1 MTTSGSW
8 WAAGLASA
16 NGNTLVWGSL
26 GLSILLVAA
35 RWWSM
40 PKPRPQM
47 SDHLGEVNWSFSNSW
62 ASSLTAGG
70 AFLGT
75 ILAASVVPANAAPF
89 TPGALAGLN
98 LLFGFLIVLAPL
110 AFSASSRINSPAP
123 GDTGPDYAGYIGLFL
138 VAVVLTIWATLG
150 ELATIAIL
158 LNELQSGTLSSALT
172 WLFFVLLIISIA
184 STGSYAWGTIKYTIC
199 YVQPPTTPTPSPDA
213 PTPEPAVQT
222 PRSRPLPRWN
232 LL

>member
-8 WAAGLASA
+8 WAVGLASA
-16 NGNTLVWGSL
+16 SGNTLVWGSL

-35 RWWSM
+35 RWWRM
-40 PKPRPQM
+40 QNPRPRM
-47 SDHLGEVNWSFSNSW
+47 KSNLGEVNWSFSNSW

-75 ILAASVVPANAAPF
+75 ILAATVVPANAVPF
-89 TPGALAGLN
+89 SPGALAGLN
-98 LLFGFLIVLAPL
+98 LLFGFIIVLAPL
-110 AFSASSRINSPAP
+110 AFSASSRISNPAP
-123 GDTGPDYAGYIGLFL
+123 GDTGPDYTGYISLFL
-138 VAVVLTIWATLG
+138 VAVALTIWATLG

-172 WLFFVLLIISIA
+172 WLFFVLLLISIA
-184 STGSYAWGTIKYTIC
+184 STGFYAWGTIKATID
-199 YVQPPTTPTPSPDA
+199 YVQPPTTPAPSPED
-213 PTPEPAVQT
+213 PTPEAVRIR
-222 PRSRPLPRWN
+222 RSRPLPRWN

>member
-1 MTTSGSW
+1 
-8 WAAGLASA
+8 
-16 NGNTLVWGSL
+16 
-26 GLSILLVAA
+26 
-35 RWWSM
+35 
-40 PKPRPQM
+40 
-47 SDHLGEVNWSFSNSW
+47 
-62 ASSLTAGG
+62 
-70 AFLGT
+70 
-75 ILAASVVPANAAPF
+75 
-89 TPGALAGLN
+89 
-98 LLFGFLIVLAPL
+98 LFGFLIVLAPL

-172 WLFFVLLIISIA
+172 WLFFVLLLISIA